1 MSRGLR
7 VRDLNLSSNNQ
18 EKSPMVSPGK
28 GKARRFAAVA
38 RKASVVAA
46 LGAGAWRAVKGD
58 GGAPLAVPFGVM

>member
-1 MSRGLR
+1 
-7 VRDLNLSSNNQ
+7 
-18 EKSPMVSPGK
+18 MVSPGK